1 MAQYQGVIVM
11 TMNDVPLGFGAA
23 AKSTGEIRK
32 DGALNFQ
39 FLTISVYTVTVLF
52 LKGYKYET
60 PLFEADPMNIIAFH
74 QADIGEY
81 IRSEDTLL

>member
-32 DGALNFQ
+32 DGSLNFQ
-39 FLTISVYTVTVLF
+39 FLTISVYTVLF
-52 LKGYKYET
+52 L
-60 PLFEADPMNIIAFH
+60 
-74 QADIGEY
+74 
-81 IRSEDTLL
+81 

>member
-39 FLTISVYTVTVLF
+39 FITVIILR
-52 LKGYKYET
+52 YE
-60 PLFEADPMNIIAFH
+60 
-74 QADIGEY
+74 
-81 IRSEDTLL
+81 

>member
-32 DGALNFQ
+32 DGVSNFK
-39 FLTISVYTVTVLF
+39 FLTIVIYTVLV

-60 PLFEADPMNIIAFH
+60 P
-74 QADIGEY
+74 
-81 IRSEDTLL
+81 

>member
-32 DGALNFQ
+32 DGALYLQ
-39 FLTISVYTVTVLF
+39 FITISVYTVLF
-52 LKGYKYET
+52 L
-60 PLFEADPMNIIAFH
+60 
-74 QADIGEY
+74 
-81 IRSEDTLL
+81 